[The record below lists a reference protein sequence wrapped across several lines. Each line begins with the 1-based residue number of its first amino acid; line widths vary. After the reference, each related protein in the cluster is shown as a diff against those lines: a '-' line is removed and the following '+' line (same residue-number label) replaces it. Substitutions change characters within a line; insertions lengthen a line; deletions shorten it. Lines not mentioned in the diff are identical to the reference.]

1 LDFTGE
7 FDPENAR
14 RHMIQEIMDIF
25 TYERSYMLEFND
37 LGDSTRFQFIR
48 DERVRRVNRTALA
61 TRR

>member
-1 LDFTGE
+1 
-7 FDPENAR
+7 
-14 RHMIQEIMDIF
+14 MIQEIMDIF